1 MTNPIIRH
9 VIQGD
14 FSAASAIA
22 RERDLPIHTELAR
35 IAEFLSTTV
44 WLAEQAPDPSV
55 RKAAPRV
62 LQAVASI
69 SDLWVGEECPAPEPV
84 WRPRAAALATRP
96 VVLRQEM
103 LLALPRR

>member
-22 RERDLPIHTELAR
+22 RERDLPVHTELAR
-35 IAEFLSTTV
+35 IAEFLSATA
-44 WLAEQAPDPSV
+44 WLAEHAPGPSV
-55 RKAAPRV
+55 RTAAPRV

-69 SDLWVGEECPAPEPV
+69 SDLWVKNARPRSPPGGPGRRP
-84 WRPRAAALATRP
+84 WRPVRWCSAR
-96 VVLRQEM
+96 
-103 LLALPRR
+103 